1 MHILQFLSS
10 QQTHRMRP
18 KSSTSDPPK
27 LGHVEL
33 CSLHPKRE
41 ASIEQGAKQP
51 ARSTLLPE
59 MPNISKIC
67 ISFITFQ
74 DFPRSKD
81 QDFWILEKFLN
92 FLATL
97 RNVPRWVVENSSLWL
112 VWICCSSLTLLFF
125 AFFCRI
131 FLTWL
136 NWTSI
141 NAHFMQRL
149 GDLQHPEVIFSW
161 KNLIRVLI
169 YSNLFR
175 SDLFQSILIYSNLFQ
190 SHRVWWFMMLG
201 LCS

>member
-1 MHILQFLSS
+1 MCVCD
-10 QQTHRMRP
+10 
-18 KSSTSDPPK
+18 KSVIIKYAHSAVSFQPTNPSYEAKKLNLGPPK

-97 RNVPRWVVENSSLWL
+97 RNVPRWVVENSSL
-112 VWICCSSLTLLFF
+112 
-125 AFFCRI
+125 
-131 FLTWL
+131 
-136 NWTSI
+136 
-141 NAHFMQRL
+141 
-149 GDLQHPEVIFSW
+149 
-161 KNLIRVLI
+161 
-169 YSNLFR
+169 
-175 SDLFQSILIYSNLFQ
+175 
-190 SHRVWWFMMLG
+190 
-201 LCS
+201 